1 MKILKIFLDIE
12 KEERWLNEMSE
23 KGYALISK
31 SLRYKFD
38 KTEIIDRTVRV
49 DFRTFKSKSDY
60 VDYKILFEDSGWK
73 YVAGSKNSGNH
84 YFEKILNGEVDDI
97 FSDEFSR
104 VAKLKRYT
112 TYWAFYSLII
122 LIATSGVRDMTMNPK
137 ELFLTPGLWDMV
149 GTEFWRAFW
158 IEVPAVFLRAFYS
171 VGFILLVFGYI
182 YVTYASA
189 KKVLKNRVTQV

>member
-23 KGYALISK
+23 KGYTLISK

-38 KTEIIDRTVRV
+38 KTEIIDRSVRV

-84 YFEKILNGEVDDI
+84 YFEKILSGQVDDI

-122 LIATSGVRDMTMNPK
+122 LIATSGVRDITMNPK
-137 ELFLTPGLWDMV
+137 ELFLTPGLWDRV

-158 IEVPAVFLRAFYS
+158 IEVPAVLLRAFYS
-171 VGFILLVFGYI
+171 YGFILLVFGYI

>member
-1 MKILKIFLDIE
+1 MKVLKIFLDIE

-23 KGYALISK
+23 QGYTLISK
-31 SLRYKFD
+31 SLRYQFD
-38 KTEIIDRTVRV
+38 KTEIKNCTVRV
-49 DFRTFKSKSDY
+49 DFRTFKRKSDY
-60 VDYKILFEDSGWK
+60 VDYKILFEDSGWI

-84 YFEKILNGEVDDI
+84 YFKKVLNGEEDDI

-122 LIATSGVRDMTMNPK
+122 LLATSGVRNITMNPK
-137 ELFLTPGLWDMV
+137 DLFLTPGLWDRV
-149 GTEFWRAFW
+149 GTEFWQAFW
-158 IEVPAVFLRAFYS
+158 IEVPAVLLRAFYS
-171 VGFILLVFGYI
+171 YGFILLVFGYI

-189 KKVLKNRVTQV
+189 KKILKNRVTQV